1 MSYQGSPY
9 SFHIQDDY
17 DMDDDAYDDLDDYR
31 DQDDPHP
38 PTLDDSDEGNHAC
51 SISSILSPITLPT
64 FRSISAFFT
73 TYKNHFIE
81 IPPDESEFLIVKN
94 NVFFL

>member
-51 SISSILSPITLPT
+51 SISSLLSPHNITYT
-64 FRSISAFFT
+64 SNYFSIF
-73 TYKNHFIE
+73 YYLQE
-81 IPPDESEFLIVKN
+81 QLY
-94 NVFFL
+94 